1 MQAAPWQGHTGHLQT
16 GPSKWWAWGLAIF
29 MGISVFFT
37 LIGTLITAIIP
48 YDMLLD
54 DWGTEEPG
62 EYPTNGTSEEQDEWN
77 WTKEEWDSYLAIT
90 ELMEEMEEMK
100 PIQIGTGI
108 IGSMIA
114 MVAIVMLF
122 QRNPNGFKAA
132 YAWLGISTLSQVWMQ
147 YKMQSTMN
155 DFYSNMH
162 VEETAWMSV
171 QMGLSIGSTLVCN
184 TLLLLIVIMCSM
196 KSQDTQVVEES
207 GFHRQPVQSNAPL
220 GPQP

>member
-54 DWGTEEPG
+54 DWEIEEPG

-122 QRNPNGFKAA
+122 QQNPNGFKAA

-147 YKMQSTMN
+147 YKMQATMN

>member
-54 DWGTEEPG
+54 DWEIEEPG

-122 QRNPNGFKAA
+122 QQNPNGFKAA
-132 YAWLGISTLSQVWMQ
+132 YAWLGVSTLSQVWMQ
-147 YKMQSTMN
+147 YKMQATMN